1 MTREEFESQLKELS
15 PIPRIP
21 NEEEYKLISFVYT
34 FHPSISE
41 TDGKRQVALLYH
53 EFGIRIFKDMENTA
67 SRYKELEDAIIR
79 TKQQLRNLEY
89 EADRLRKEAR

>member
-21 NEEEYKLISFVYT
+21 NVEDFKLIEYVYI

-41 TDGKRQVALLYH
+41 TDGKRQVALLYY
-53 EFGIRIFKDMENTA
+53 EFGIRIFKDMEHTA
-67 SRYKELEDAIIR
+67 TRNKELSEAIIR
-79 TKQQLRNLEY
+79 TKQQLKNLQY
-89 EADRLRKEAR
+89 EADQLRKEAR